1 MVCLRARISAHLF
14 GLNHHTH
21 GPEGEDELDRKSLL
35 LALCCSLGC
44 ADSGSVRKPRQEP
57 SAPAP
62 PASDWQVNPRSGSGP
77 LTPEGSE
84 VELRERYGP
93 TAVESARIEL
103 GEGET
108 TPGTVLYPG
117 DSVRRVEIVWKDTVS
132 HRRPAR
138 VIIRGTQSKWQVGQG
153 ISLGTSLQELER
165 LNGRPFVLAGF
176 GWDYAGVV
184 TDWKGG
190 GLDSTLAGVKLYLDP
205 GPAQQQSAAYSQVLG
220 DRDYSSD
227 LPAMQKL
234 NPKVG
239 QIFVD
244 FE

>member
-1 MVCLRARISAHLF
+1 
-14 GLNHHTH
+14 
-21 GPEGEDELDRKSLL
+21 
-35 LALCCSLGC
+35 
-44 ADSGSVRKPRQEP
+44 EP
-57 SAPAP
+57 PASAPAP
-62 PASDWQVNPRSGSGP
+62 PATDWQVSPRSGSGP

-93 TAVESARIEL
+93 AAVDSARIEL

-108 TPGTVLYPG
+108 TPGTVLYPD
-117 DSVRRVEIVWKDTVS
+117 DSLRRAEIVWKDTLS
-132 HRRPAR
+132 RRRPAR
-138 VIIRGTQSKWQVGQG
+138 VILRGAQSKWQVGQG
-153 ISLGTSLQELER
+153 ISLGTSLRDLER

-176 GWDYAGVV
+176 GWDYAGVI

-190 GLDSTLAGVKLYLDP
+190 ALDSTLTGIKLYLDP
-205 GPAQQQSAAYSQVLG
+205 GSAQQQSAAYSQVLG

-227 LPAMQKL
+227 LPAMQQL
-234 NPKVG
+234 NPRVA